1 MEKRN
6 DDLTDIFDV
15 SSTTEC
21 IGLMP
26 ALPLNTE
33 EYESYQQ
40 LSSTGIPKKRGN
52 SRARP
57 TIENSG
63 ETTVPKQNP

>member
-6 DDLTDIFDV
+6 DDLTDISDV

-21 IGLMP
+21 TGLMP

-52 SRARP
+52 SRVRP
-57 TIENSG
+57 AIENSG